1 MSKVTK
7 AIEMTPIGWVRSAIT
22 TMEDDCWA
30 GLVMSI
36 ELDTNIYSAESLQGL
51 TEFSHAEILFHLD
64 QIAAERIHTGARH
77 PRGRADWPKIGI
89 FAQRGR
95 ERPNRIGLSTC
106 RIVRV
111 EGTRLLVAELD
122 AIDGTPVLDIKPYME
137 EFGPREKVSQPE
149 WSREL
154 MAGYFVRYH

>member
-1 MSKVTK
+1 MSNP
-7 AIEMTPIGWVRSAIT
+7 IEMHPIGWVHSPIKT
-22 TMEDDCWA
+22 TEDDCWS

-36 ELDTNIYSAESLQGL
+36 ELDTTLYTAESLQGL
-51 TEFSHAEILFHLD
+51 ADFSHADILFHLD
-64 QIAAERIHTGARH
+64 QISPERIHTGARH
-77 PRGRADWPKIGI
+77 PRGRTDWPKTGI

-111 EGTRLLVAELD
+111 EGTRLFVAELD
-122 AIDGTPVLDIKPYME
+122 AVDGTPVLDIKPYMS
-137 EFGPREKVSQPE
+137 EFGPRDKVHQPA

-154 MAGYFVRYH
+154 MAGYFAAPAKK